1 MLRYWKLISLVAVS
15 LGGIAIFLFYLP
27 KIGSET
33 IPYIRTVIWPAG
45 PVPTNK
51 EAEEAALREVARER
65 ELAHKREKT
74 QQQEETEKAARR
86 EARQRE
92 LEREEAL
99 QKELAEAEARKRS
112 KQAEVRRPP
121 SYRVLSIEGG
131 SWFPRGARTIM
142 EIGTEEVVL
151 DPHRHTRVFVQ
162 EGTVLVRRNTD
173 VSEYSSGQRYAPH
186 STSGFGIISVSAR
199 IGRATIVVEVASGPP
214 LYQSDYD
221 LGRLQ

>member
-1 MLRYWKLISLVAVS
+1 MLRYWKLISLIAVS
-15 LGGIAIFLFYLP
+15 LGGIATFLFYR
-27 KIGSET
+27 SET

-45 PVPTNK
+45 LVPTNK
-51 EAEEAALREVARER
+51 EAEEAALREAARER
-65 ELAHKREKT
+65 ELAHQREKT

-99 QKELAEAEARKRS
+99 QKELAEAEARK
-112 KQAEVRRPP
+112 QAEVTRPP
-121 SYRVLSIEGG
+121 SHRVLSIERG

-142 EIGTEEVVL
+142 EIGIEEVVL
-151 DPHRHTRVFVQ
+151 DPSRHTWVFVQ

-199 IGRATIVVEVASGPP
+199 IGRATIVVEVVSGPP
-214 LYQSDYD
+214 LYQGD
-221 LGRLQ
+221 